1 MKVRALPTCRKP
13 VGDGA
18 NRTRS
23 MAFEYSGIGA
33 VASSSCRDGVAPSP
47 AARHCRDAASRVSTG
62 NESGYGKSAWLPTG
76 YEGNSSGEYRSSVI
90 ASYKKILLET
100 PCPGRNLPEDTYCF
114 DLSGVTALDRH

>member
-23 MAFEYSGIGA
+23 ITFENSGIGA
-33 VASSSCRDGVAPSP
+33 WPLASVETGLSPPP
-47 AARHCRDAASRVSTG
+47 AARHCGDAARPRL
-62 NESGYGKSAWLPTG
+62 YRKSKWLPMG
-76 YEGNSSGEYRSSVI
+76 YEGNSSPEYRCSGI

-100 PCPGRNLPEDTYCF
+100 PCPGRNLPEDTCCF
-114 DLSGVTALDRH
+114 NLSGVTGLGQHFG